1 MVIYKN
7 WKALIG
13 MALQSWILARGPVL
27 ALAISIANTSYRFDG
42 KDTLTYCHRIINKR
56 ENNFDLRRMKSTS
69 ASDSPL
75 TGGRLIISNNDGNNH
90 VFRYVKNARMVA
102 EQLRVAVDESSR
114 ACGDVQNRII
124 A

>member
-1 MVIYKN
+1 MG
-7 WKALIG
+7 WHCGAG
-13 MALQSWILARGPVL
+13 FLAWVPVL

-42 KDTLTYCHRIINKR
+42 KDTLTYCLGIINKR
-56 ENNFDLRRMKSTS
+56 EDNFDLRRMKSIS

-75 TGGRLIISNNDGNNH
+75 TGGRLIITNNEGNRH

-114 ACGDVQNRII
+114 ARGDVQNRII